1 MTSSKPF
8 FKSSVRS
15 ERVASS
21 KSNDSFLD
29 GKFDPESMPSK
40 VQEAEIDDGVEDMM
54 PMGYPDM
61 PERKEYLWSCDLEGS
76 I

>member
-1 MTSSKPF
+1 
-8 FKSSVRS
+8 
-15 ERVASS
+15 
-21 KSNDSFLD
+21 
-29 GKFDPESMPSK
+29 MPSK

-76 I
+76 LCNCCQETQ

>member
-1 MTSSKPF
+1 MVVELTNLLPL
-8 FKSSVRS
+8 
-15 ERVASS
+15 
-21 KSNDSFLD
+21 FLD

-61 PERKEYLWSCDLEGS
+61 PERKEYLWSCDLEG
-76 I
+76 IFRNFRQVTQKLFR